1 MGQHVSLV
9 DVTLSLPAVVQLL
22 GEYLHCVLITIPLTT
37 PDMAKAPS
45 RCGEKMGKRK
55 GRREEGVEGGGEG
68 EKGSREEGRRSLRLL
83 LW

>member
-9 DVTLSLPAVVQLL
+9 DVTLSLPAVIQLL

-55 GRREEGVEGGGEG
+55 GRREEGVEGEG
-68 EKGSREEGRRSLRLL
+68 EMRDQEEEER
-83 LW
+83 